1 MAISKFLSGIVITFT
16 IGECFIVMNYQVVH
30 HEQDLKVEIC
40 GESEIFEGVD
50 LKLKAINSLIHSL
63 DFKYANEEFADYDEK
78 AMITIIDEVGRLLQ
92 NADQFRAESNIHSVQ
107 AFLNWFIK
115 IRLHE
120 TSDYRAILLD
130 SEEPISTE

>member
-1 MAISKFLSGIVITFT
+1 
-16 IGECFIVMNYQVVH
+16 MNYQVVH